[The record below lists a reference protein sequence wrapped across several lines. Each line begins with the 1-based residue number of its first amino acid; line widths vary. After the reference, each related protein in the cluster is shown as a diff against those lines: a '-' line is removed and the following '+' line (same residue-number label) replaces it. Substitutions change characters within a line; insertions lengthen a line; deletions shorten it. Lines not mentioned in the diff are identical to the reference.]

1 MSARRSPKSGVGSAE
16 EEQES
21 KKSYQTI
28 LEQEIASGLK
38 ELERSRRGLFF
49 SGLSAGLDIGFSVLL
64 MAVVVTLAGNRLPEP
79 VVELL
84 LAGSYS
90 IGFIFVV
97 LGRSELFTEHT
108 TLAFLPVLDGRA
120 SLRQLARL
128 WGIVYASNL
137 LGAAV
142 FAAMVAF
149 IGPALGSIDPHAFGE
164 IASRAIDHDWW
175 VILASAVLAG
185 WMMGLLSW
193 LVTAS
198 RDTIGQ
204 IVIVALVTSAIGI
217 GHLHHSVVGA
227 VEVFAALLA
236 APGTSLVGSARFL
249 VCATLGNAIGGVFFV
264 GLVKYAHASQGGRS
278 PRS

>member
-1 MSARRSPKSGVGSAE
+1 MSDRHSPKPGVGPAD

-21 KKSYQTI
+21 QKSYQTI
-28 LEQEIASGLK
+28 LEQEIASGVQ
-38 ELERSRRGLFF
+38 ELERSTRGLFF

-64 MAVVVTLAGNRLPEP
+64 MAVVITLAGNRLPEP

-84 LAGSYS
+84 LAGAYS

-120 SLRQLARL
+120 SIRQLGRL
-128 WGIVYASNL
+128 WGIVYAANL
-137 LGAAV
+137 LGAAG
-142 FAAMVAF
+142 FAALVAF
-149 IGPALGSIDPHAFGE
+149 IGPALGSVDPNALGE

-204 IVIVALVTSAIGI
+204 IFIVGMVTSAIGVA
-217 GHLHHSVVGA
+217 HLHHSVVGA

-236 APGTSLVGSARFL
+236 APGTSLVGSLRFL
-249 VCATLGNAIGGVFFV
+249 VFATVGNAVGGVFFV

-278 PRS
+278 SNA